1 MNSLTFG
8 ATTLVL
14 PEDLRWVDEFDWP
27 KVEQARS
34 YTFSGSL
41 VLESRVR
48 QAGRPITLAGE
59 SNSAWIPRSDVQI
72 LQAQEALPSQVFRL
86 VIRGE
91 AARAVIFNRVDGD
104 PIRAEQILDYSDPAA
119 DDPYQITLRCIE
131 V

>member
-34 YTFSGSL
+34 YTFSGAL

-72 LQAQEALPSQVFRL
+72 LQAQEALPSQVFTL

-91 AARAVIFNRVDGD
+91 AARTVMFNRVDGA
-104 PIRAEQILDYSDPAA
+104 PIRAEQILDYSDPVA
-119 DDPYQITLRCIE
+119 DDPYQITLRFIE